1 LEGDRVMD
9 KEKEIKIAIRVLETI
24 RLYEEPKLSYK
35 EEKDV
40 VQAAL
45 HRYIDYLKSSAYD
58 IGNR

>member
-1 LEGDRVMD
+1 MD

-40 VQAAL
+40 VQTAL